1 MRAIVITRHGGP
13 EVLRVEERPDPVPGP
28 GEIAVRV
35 RASGINFADL
45 MARMGLYPDAP
56 PPPCVVGY
64 EVAGEVLALGPG
76 VEGPAPGT
84 RVLAPTLFGG
94 YAEIVLAPASGVIP
108 LPEGASFAEGAAIPV
123 NYGTAY
129 HLLHHMGALK
139 PGETVFVQAAAGGVG
154 LAVADLCAAVGAR
167 LVGVASASKHAFL
180 RERGVTDLIGRDEP
194 VGPAVRRLT
203 GGRGVDVWLDSEGGG
218 GLDEAYKLL
227 APGGR
232 LLCFGVSSMVGGE
245 KRDLLK
251 AGLEFLRMPRFSPV
265 KLMNDNKGVL
275 GVNMNTLAKAA
286 PELYGAHLRALMA
299 MWEKGQLRPH
309 VDAAFPPE
317 QAGEAHRM
325 LHDRKNRGKVVI
337 AWP

>member
-1 MRAIVITRHGGP
+1 MKAVVIPRHGGP
-13 EVLRVEERPDPVPGP
+13 EVLTVQERPDPTPGP

-35 RASGINFADL
+35 RASGVNFADL

-64 EVAGEVLALGPG
+64 EVAGDVLALGPG

-84 RVLAPTLFGG
+84 RVLAPAMFGG
-94 YAEIVLAPASGVIP
+94 YAEIVLAPATGVIP
-108 LPEGASFAEGAAIPV
+108 LPPGASYEDGAAIPV

-139 PGETVFVQAAAGGVG
+139 PGETVFIQAAAGGVG
-154 LAVADLCAAVGAR
+154 LAVGDLVKAAGAR
-167 LVGVASASKHAFL
+167 LIGVASASKHEFL

-194 VGPAVRRLT
+194 VLAAVRRLT
-203 GGRGVDVWLDSEGGG
+203 GGRGVDLWLDSEGGA
-218 GLDEAYKLL
+218 GLEQAYQGL

-232 LLCFGVSSMVGGE
+232 LLCFGVSSMAPGE
-245 KRDLLK
+245 KRDMIR

-265 KLMNDNKGVL
+265 KLMNDNRGVL

-286 PELYGAHLRALMA
+286 PDLYGRHLQALMA
-299 MWEKGQLRPH
+299 MWAAGKLRPH

-317 QAGEAHRM
+317 KAGDAHRM

>member
-13 EVLRVEERPDPVPGP
+13 EVLQLQERPDLVPGP

-35 RASGINFADL
+35 RASGVNFADL

-64 EVAGEVLALGPG
+64 EVAGEVAALGTG
-76 VEGPAPGT
+76 VEGPAVGT

-94 YAEIVLAPASGVIP
+94 YAEQVVVSAAQAIP
-108 LPEGASFAEGAAIPV
+108 LPAGVSFEDGAAIPV

-129 HLLHHMGALK
+129 HLLHHMGSLR
-139 PGETVFVQAAAGGVG
+139 PGQTVFVQAAAGGVG
-154 LAVADLCAAVGAR
+154 LAVADLVAAAGAR
-167 LVGVASASKHAFL
+167 LIGVASASKHAFL

-194 VGPAVRRLT
+194 VGPALKRLT
-203 GGRGVDVWLDSEGGG
+203 GGRGVDVWLDSEGGS
-218 GLDEAYKLL
+218 GLEEAYRLL

-245 KRDLLK
+245 RRDLVR
-251 AGLEFLRMPRFSPV
+251 AALEYLRMPRFGPV
-265 KLMNDNKGVL
+265 KLMNDNKGVA
-275 GVNMNTLAKAA
+275 GVNMNTLAQAA
-286 PELYGAHLRALMA
+286 PELYGSHLRALMA
-299 MWEKGQLRPH
+299 MWEQGQLRPH
-309 VDAAFPPE
+309 VDAAFAPE

>member
-1 MRAIVITRHGGP
+1 MRAVVITRHGGP
-13 EVLRVEERPDPVPGP
+13 EVLQVQERPTPTPGP

-56 PPPCVVGY
+56 PPPSVVGY
-64 EVAGEVLALGPG
+64 EIAGVVEALGPG

-84 RVLAPTLFGG
+84 RVLAPVMFGG
-94 YAEIVLAPASGVIP
+94 YAEMVLAPASGVIP
-108 LPEGASFAEGAAIPV
+108 LPAGATFEEGAAIPV

-154 LAVADLCAAVGAR
+154 LAVADLVAAAGAR
-167 LVGVASASKHAFL
+167 LIGVASESKHAFL
-180 RERGVTDLIGRDEP
+180 RERGVIDLIGRDEP
-194 VGPAVRRLT
+194 VGPAVKRLT
-203 GGRGVDVWLDSEGGG
+203 GGRGVDLWLDSEGGH
-218 GLDEAYKLL
+218 GLDEAYRLL

-245 KRDLLK
+245 RRDILR
-251 AGLEFLRMPRFSPV
+251 AALEYLRMPRFAPV

-275 GVNMNTLAKAA
+275 GVNMNTLAQAA
-286 PELYGAHLRALMA
+286 PELYGSHLRALMG
-299 MWEKGQLRPH
+299 MWAKGQLRPH
-309 VDAAFPPE
+309 VDASFPPE

-337 AWP
+337 TWS

>member
-1 MRAIVITRHGGP
+1 MRAIVIPRHGGP

-64 EVAGEVLALGPG
+64 EVAGDVLALGRG
-76 VEGPAPGT
+76 VAGPAPGT

-94 YAEIVLAPASGVIP
+94 YAEQVVVPAISVIP
-108 LPEGASFAEGAAIPV
+108 LPDGASYAEGAAIPV

-139 PGETVFVQAAAGGVG
+139 PGESVFVQAAAGGVG
-154 LAVADLCAAVGAR
+154 LAVADLVAAVGAR
-167 LVGVASASKHAFL
+167 LIGVASASKHEFL
-180 RERGVTDLIGRDEP
+180 RARGVTDLIGRDEP
-194 VGPAVRRLT
+194 VAAAVRRLT
-203 GGRGVDVWLDSEGGG
+203 GGRGVDVWLDSEGGA
-218 GLDEAYKLL
+218 GLEEAYRLL

-245 KRDLLK
+245 RRDYLR
-251 AGLEFLRMPRFSPV
+251 AALEYLRMPRFGPV

-275 GVNMNTLAKAA
+275 GVNMNTLAKADPA
-286 PELYGAHLRALMA
+286 LYGAHMHALMA
-299 MWEKGQLRPH
+299 MWAKGQLRPH
-309 VDAAFPPE
+309 VDAEFAPE
-317 QAGEAHRM
+317 QAGEAHRF
-325 LHDRKNRGKVVI
+325 LHERKNKGKVVI
-337 AWP
+337 TWP